1 MLLELAIEN
10 SAFYDYKTKL
20 KKNFSY
26 VGMVNTNNYRLK
38 SFKRNASYLKRK
50 GIEASIIGYQEAS
63 QYPSNELLKK
73 PLRWFTLQAMLQG
86 RIPKDSVWVHTEYQK
101 ELAKAELDI
110 KKGKFLSGYTAIKQM
125 YSRYHLF
132 FDTKE
137 LKEKQAEIR
146 KLKGYK
152 REKRLQNKYT
162 LQENELRNSYTILMD
177 EDIAFKEYKNLGWWE
192 SQIAELDT
200 IFKKND
206 NVYARDMVLRTKG
219 YLKALADNYKTNLLD
234 KKKNFEKKMFL
245 NILRFQRYRSSL

>member
-1 MLLELAIEN
+1 
-10 SAFYDYKTKL
+10 
-20 KKNFSY
+20 
-26 VGMVNTNNYRLK
+26 
-38 SFKRNASYLKRK
+38 
-50 GIEASIIGYQEAS
+50 
-63 QYPSNELLKK
+63 
-73 PLRWFTLQAMLQG
+73 MLQG

-206 NVYARDMVLRTKG
+206 NVYACDMVLRTKG

-245 NILRFQRYRSSL
+245 NILSTIIDNKDYQSYQNIISLSAYDMDYDTAIFYLEKLLENGFKDIEALYNIEGTLPLRITKKYNQTVKKHLGKAKYFSFD